1 MLLNI
6 PRTAVVGTT
15 DQQLAQLRSYMF
27 QLVEKL
33 NVELNRLDTTSNS
46 TTQLKKLAAAAVEE
60 ETGSRFQR
68 LRDLIIKTAD
78 TIYTYMDETVESL
91 HGEYVAQSDFGTYS
105 SLSDLTITT
114 NAERI
119 EEVYYQLNEIVTEVS
134 GSLETYQQELLDYI
148 RRGWLD
154 NDEFGIE
161 IGDFRAG
168 SSAPMRVRIT
178 ADAITFYNG
187 AVRLAWVARD
197 ELNFPSATVQGALT
211 LGDWRLNNTAGL
223 ALEWIG

>member
-6 PRTAVVGTT
+6 PRTAMVGTT
-15 DQQLAQLRSYMF
+15 EQQLQQLRSYMF

-33 NVELNRLDTTSNS
+33 NVELNRLDS
-46 TTQLKKLAAAAVEE
+46 TAQNKTALEKLAAAAVEE
-60 ETGSRFQR
+60 ETGSKFQR

-78 TIYTYMDETVESL
+78 TIYAYMDETIESL
-91 HGEYVAQSDFGTYS
+91 HGEYVAQSDFGTYTS
-105 SLSDLTITT
+105 TSDLTITT

-119 EEVYYQLNEIVTEVS
+119 EEVYYQLNEIVTEVN

-148 RRGWLD
+148 RRGRLG

-168 SSAPMRVRIT
+168 ATAPMRVRIT

-187 AVRLAWVARD
+187 ASRLAWVAANG
-197 ELNFPSATVQGALT
+197 LNFPTATVQGALT
-211 LGDWRLNNTAGL
+211 LGDWRLNNADGL
-223 ALEWIG
+223 SLEWVG